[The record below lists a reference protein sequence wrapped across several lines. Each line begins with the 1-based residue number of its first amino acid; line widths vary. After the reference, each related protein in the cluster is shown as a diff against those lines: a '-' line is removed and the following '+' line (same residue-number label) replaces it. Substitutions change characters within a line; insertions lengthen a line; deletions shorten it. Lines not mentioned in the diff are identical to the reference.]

1 MSQYHIIIGEG
12 TPKAGGMCAHMRL
25 LADGLAEASE
35 QVHVWSPTLTDLGC
49 RSPRV
54 TIHTTLGEFSLGDF
68 YRTERELNQLPRAR
82 RLLVYWVPHA
92 YGYKSMNVLLCLWIW
107 IRSAVHKDRV
117 ELMVQE
123 CFLDFSKHSLR
134 QSAAAFIHRIMMVVL
149 LNAADYVWIAIPSY
163 KKNLRP
169 YTLGKRVPFDYLPV
183 PSNVAVVE
191 NSLAV
196 AEARKRFAPNGLL
209 IGHFGTF
216 GRNITELLEKVI
228 PTVLRELDAS
238 LVLLGTGGDVFCER
252 LLQLFP
258 DLAGRIHA
266 TGYLDDAALSA
277 HLAACDVMV
286 QPYGDGVT
294 GRRGSTL
301 APLAHGCLIV
311 TNSTGVTEHFWKETG
326 AVVLAPLNA
335 SDFVEAIRRLQSD
348 PGERRRISTAAR
360 ETYLRYFEPSRMVK
374 IIHELKT

>member
-12 TPKAGGMCAHMRL
+12 TPKVGGMCAHMRL
-25 LADGLAEASE
+25 LADGLAGESE
-35 QVHVWSPTLTDLGC
+35 QVHVWSPAMTDLGC

-54 TIHTTLGEFSLGDF
+54 TIHATLGRFSIRDF
-68 YRTERELNQLPRAR
+68 YRTGRELNQFPRPR

-92 YGYKSMNVLLCLWIW
+92 YGYKSMNMLLCLWIW
-107 IRSAVHKDRV
+107 VRSAIHKDRV

-123 CFLDFSKHSLR
+123 CFLDFSKRSLR
-134 QSAAAFIHRIMMVVL
+134 QSAAAFVHRIMTVVL
-149 LNAADYVWIAIPSY
+149 LNAADHVWIAIPSH
-163 KKNLRP
+163 KKKLAP
-169 YTLGKRVPFDYLPV
+169 YTLGKRLPFDYLPV
-183 PSNVAVVE
+183 PSNVAVVQ

-196 AEARKRFAPNGLL
+196 AEVRKRFAPDGLL

-216 GRNITELLEKVI
+216 GRNITELLEKII
-228 PTVLRELDAS
+228 PAVLLELDAS
-238 LVLLGTGGDVFCER
+238 VVLLGSGGDAFCER

-266 TGYLDDAALSA
+266 TGFLDDAALSA

-335 SDFVEAIRRLQSD
+335 SDFVEAIRKLQADPAERL
-348 PGERRRISTAAR
+348 RVSTAAR
-360 ETYLRYFEPSRMVK
+360 ETYLRYFEPSRMVQ
-374 IIHELKT
+374 IIQQLKT